1 MASGKEGIIFIPDIS
16 GFSSFV
22 KNTDGTKGA
31 EVTAQLLDV
40 MLKNNYLSFDISEIE
55 GDAVLF
61 YKFGK
66 TFSIPSI
73 LGQYEALLG
82 RFNAKLEELAIDT
95 PKVKKLSLKLIVH
108 YGVIEEISVKG
119 FYKLYGN
126 VVIEAHRLLK
136 NAIGGN
142 TYALITDAY
151 LKANG
156 EEDFTVE
163 NMGRI
168 CELHSDIGKIC
179 YSYYPYRSLADF

>member
-1 MASGKEGIIFIPDIS
+1 MDKAKEGIVFIPDIS
-16 GFSSFV
+16 GYSNFV
-22 KNTDGTKGA
+22 KNTNSKKGA
-31 EVTAQLLDV
+31 EVIAQLLDV
-40 MLKNNYLSFDISEIE
+40 ILQNNCLSFDVSEIE

-61 YKFGK
+61 YKFGR

-73 LGQYEALLG
+73 LGQYEALLDS
-82 RFNAKLEELAIDT
+82 FNAKLEELAINT
-95 PKVKKLSLKLIVH
+95 PDVRKLSLKLIVH

-136 NAIGGN
+136 NTIGGN

-156 EEDFTVE
+156 DEDFTVE
-163 NMGRI
+163 NMGKI
-168 CELHSDIGKIC
+168 CELHSEIGKIC
-179 YSYYPYRSLADF
+179 YSYFPYSSFASL

>member
-1 MASGKEGIIFIPDIS
+1 MDSGKEGIVFIPDIS
-16 GFSSFV
+16 GFSNFV
-22 KNTDGTKGA
+22 KNTESKKGA
-31 EVTAQLLDV
+31 GIIAQLLDV
-40 MLKNNYLSFDISEIE
+40 ILQNNCLSFDISEIE

-82 RFNAKLEELAIDT
+82 RFNAKLEEFAIDT
-95 PKVKKLSLKLIVH
+95 PDVRKLSLKLIVH
-108 YGVIEEISVKG
+108 YGAIEEISVKG

-126 VVIEAHRLLK
+126 VLIEAHRLLK
-136 NAIGGN
+136 NNIGGN

-156 EEDFTVE
+156 DEDFTLE
-163 NMGRI
+163 NMGKI
-168 CELHSDIGKIC
+168 CELYSGIGKIC
-179 YSYYPYRSLADF
+179 YSYFPYSSFANF